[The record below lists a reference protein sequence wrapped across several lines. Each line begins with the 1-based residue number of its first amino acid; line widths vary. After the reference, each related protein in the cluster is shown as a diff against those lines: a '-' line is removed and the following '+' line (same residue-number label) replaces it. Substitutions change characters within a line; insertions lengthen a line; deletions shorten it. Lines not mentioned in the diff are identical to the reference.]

1 MKKLIKD
8 YENWFLKLRDSKK
21 HWPKSCEDIYYDSI
35 ENIRKLLK
43 KTEKDFY
50 LDIDKEI
57 SKKKYDRATLTKAKR
72 MAKNKEIDS
81 YYIDLRFDEMMEEYT
96 EEKIEPLLAI
106 TMKKIITIQADYER
120 KKKFKPI
127 GGDSLFD

>member
-57 SKKKYDRATLTKAKR
+57 SGMKIALNARARLVA
-72 MAKNKEIDS
+72 
-81 YYIDLRFDEMMEEYT
+81 T
-96 EEKIEPLLAI
+96 EF
-106 TMKKIITIQADYER
+106 MKQ
-120 KKKFKPI
+120 FGQPI
-127 GGDSLFD
+127 RRD